1 MNKGLQIFLLVLLFG
16 ACTAVGYVIGGAIFD
31 NGDTMPAVEKV
42 EPVVEEVEPVVEE
55 VVVPEEEVSTTP
67 EIISISTPK
76 RSNDNTYSFEVEAY
90 VESKDDI
97 VYELYKDSGC
107 TKEVTKNLDGKFSNI
122 ASSTNGKYYLRVANL
137 TTHDYS
143 EVREVKGFVYVQ
155 MYERITAA
163 EIEKVVNVDRNW
175 SDAPQSLVDRI
186 SNNLKVTVVNL
197 RADENAV
204 SNMSEICQKTMYD
217 TWKSIKVEHM
227 SYDGQNRLTHINI
240 RVNY

>member
-1 MNKGLQIFLLVLLFG
+1 M
-16 ACTAVGYVIGGAIFD
+16 
-31 NGDTMPAVEKV
+31 
-42 EPVVEEVEPVVEE
+42 
-55 VVVPEEEVSTTP
+55 
-67 EIISISTPK
+67 
-76 RSNDNTYSFEVEAY
+76 
-90 VESKDDI
+90 
-97 VYELYKDSGC
+97 
-107 TKEVTKNLDGKFSNI
+107 
-122 ASSTNGKYYLRVANL
+122 
-137 TTHDYS
+137 
-143 EVREVKGFVYVQ
+143 YVQ
-155 MYERITAA
+155 MYEKITAA